1 MRYRSSGL
9 GRVLIGC
16 FPHSKQNHEAGNAVS
31 CYNMQ
36 FDPVLK
42 GLQRVTQAPVRYF
55 TQIEHLGVDPAGQEF
70 VDNLI
75 ICLGEHGFFIVN
87 RTMDKLRGEV
97 AYTHI
102 EKISEQKDKKRD
114 PNVIQLELSPNRS
127 PSIPARVTFV
137 TSSKEVFMKHLRCYW
152 QTDYMWRLN
161 KVATLKIMKENIPTK
176 RKAVSAAS
184 MPLVIEPRKNFK
196 REPFMGYYF
205 FLSHIFTSHK
215 LQDEWQGKIEDA
227 EVTLSIEVSDLQP
240 AESMK
245 TDLRNKAEAKAV
257 ILADGGP
264 FWYIVNQIHIKKC
277 NLSGDMASWRGWLV
291 NTRSQM
297 ERDGRTVSKEIAV
310 LIMRRKY
317 IPPLMDTGQD
327 ITITL
332 ISDQIQTNLVPI
344 IADLGDSFHTFPD
357 NNAPHTEVIERKMQS
372 LLLDEEGYRYYTT
385 HLGFK
390 LSYMTQI
397 QTLIYSLLKILN
409 RNNTDDSLKALDKK
423 IRDQF
428 PTIAPV
434 EDVME
439 IIKAI
444 EDEVGSSQPLAKRSW
459 QQKLARYLAYCLD
472 GGIYYGQF
480 TISTI
485 ISPIVTGQIR
495 DRKDINQLRRLAG
508 FLLHLRKVNQNY
520 EYHELSNQLKDM
532 KFQDELNSQVED
544 DYFNEKVMIIML
556 EEEFIQ
562 RELEMSGDFDKM
574 EPLLTYFLGSRSS
587 SIDLKCAAC
596 RYVIGVYAS
605 KADNISL
612 KFVLPQLMECIKSNS
627 AKLATLASTA
637 IVNMTR
643 SNEQVKREL
652 LTEENFLDIL
662 RTQLTTP
669 NQSLLINLLRAFSNM
684 TTNSTYRKFIGEHLL
699 ENFVK
704 IIKGTGIEGAEYTDE
719 VLGPT
724 IAILTILA
732 RDTESKE
739 KLVFEFNI
747 IVELDKLMDR
757 GEDVQSKVMIFMQKM
772 SNRGI
777 ELKTQIAN
785 LMLEKLIDRL
795 SKADQIRTGDFV
807 KQLLTLLAM
816 VTTMHDGNVAKFR
829 LYDGVAK
836 LDSFIQTKWATDQ
849 AARVPLEKLN
859 ANVKP
864 SVVKD

>member
-1 MRYRSSGL
+1 
-9 GRVLIGC
+9 
-16 FPHSKQNHEAGNAVS
+16 
-31 CYNMQ
+31 MQ

-55 TQIEHLGVDPAGQEF
+55 TQIEHFGVDPSGQEF
-70 VDNLI
+70 MDNLI
-75 ICLGEHGFFIVN
+75 ICLGEHAFFIVN

-102 EKISEQKDKKRD
+102 EKISEQKDKKKD
-114 PNVIQLELSPNRS
+114 PNVLQFQLSPNRS

-137 TSSKEVFMKHLRCYW
+137 TSSKDVFLKHLRCYW

-161 KVATLKIMKENIPTK
+161 KVAILKIMKENIPTK

-184 MPLVIEPRKNFK
+184 ALLVIEPRKNYK
-196 REPFMGYYF
+196 REPFMGYNF

-215 LQDEWQGKIEDA
+215 LQDEWQGKVEDS
-227 EVTLSIEVSDLQP
+227 ELTLSIEVSDLQP

-264 FWYIVNQIHIKKC
+264 FWYIVNQIHIKKS
-277 NLSGDMASWRGWLV
+277 NLSGDIASWRGWLV

-297 ERDGRTVSKEIAV
+297 EREGRVYSKEIAV
-310 LIMRRKY
+310 LLLRRKY

-332 ISDQIQTNLVPI
+332 VSDKAQTALVKI
-344 IADLGDSFHTFPD
+344 ITDLGDSFHTFPD

-397 QTLIYSLLKILN
+397 TTLIYSLIKILN
-409 RNNTDDSLKALDKK
+409 RSNADDSLKALDKK
-423 IRDQF
+423 IKDQF
-428 PTIAPV
+428 PTIVAV
-434 EDVME
+434 EEVMDIVTE
-439 IIKAI
+439 IVN
-444 EDEVGSSQPLAKRSW
+444 EVGSSQPLVKRSW
-459 QQKLARYLAYCLD
+459 AQKFARFLTYCLD
-472 GGIYYGQF
+472 GGLYYGQF
-480 TISTI
+480 TISTVI
-485 ISPIVTGQIR
+485 TQIVAGQIR
-495 DRKDINQLRRLAG
+495 DRKDVNQLRQLVS
-508 FLLHLRKVNQNY
+508 FLLHLRKVNEDYQY
-520 EYHELSNQLKDM
+520 KDLSIKLKDM
-532 KFQDELNSQVED
+532 KFQDDPGVQVED
-544 DYFNEKVMIIML
+544 DYFNEKVMIVML

-562 RELEMSGDFDKM
+562 RELEMSGDFEKM
-574 EPLLTYFLGSRSS
+574 EPLLTYFLGSRAS

-612 KFVLPQLMECIKSNS
+612 KFVLPQLMECIRSNS

-652 LTEENFLDIL
+652 LTEENFLEIL
-662 RTQLTTP
+662 KTQLTTP
-669 NQSLLINLLRAFSNM
+669 NQSLLINLLRAFNNM

-704 IIKGTGIEGAEYTDE
+704 IVKGTGIEGADYMDE
-719 VLGPT
+719 VLAPT

-739 KLVFEFNI
+739 KLVLEFNI
-747 IVELDKLMDR
+747 LAELHKLMDR
-757 GEDVQSKVMIFMQKM
+757 NEDVQSKIMFFMQKM
-772 SNRGI
+772 SNRGA
-777 ELKTQIAN
+777 ELKGQVAN
-785 LMLEKLIDRL
+785 LMLEQLVERL

-816 VTTMHDGNVAKFR
+816 LTTMHDGNVSKFR

-836 LDSFIQTKWATDQ
+836 LESFVQTKWATDQ
-849 AARVPLEKLN
+849 AVRLPLEKLST
-859 ANVKP
+859 NVKP
-864 SVVKD
+864 PVAS

>member
-1 MRYRSSGL
+1 
-9 GRVLIGC
+9 
-16 FPHSKQNHEAGNAVS
+16 
-31 CYNMQ
+31 MQ

-55 TQIEHLGVDPAGQEF
+55 TQIEHFGVDPSGQEF
-70 VDNLI
+70 MDNLI
-75 ICLGEHGFFIVN
+75 ICLGEHAFFIVN

-102 EKISEQKDKKRD
+102 EKISEQKDKKKD
-114 PNVIQLELSPNRS
+114 PNVLQFQLSPNRS

-137 TSSKEVFMKHLRCYW
+137 TSSKDVFLKHLRCYW

-161 KVATLKIMKENIPTK
+161 KVAILKIMKENIPTK

-184 MPLVIEPRKNFK
+184 ALLVIEPRKNYK
-196 REPFMGYYF
+196 REPFMGYSF

-215 LQDEWQGKIEDA
+215 LQDEWQGKAEDS
-227 EVTLSIEVSDLQP
+227 ELTLSIEVSDLQP

-264 FWYIVNQIHIKKC
+264 FWYIVNQIHIKKS
-277 NLSGDMASWRGWLV
+277 NLSGDIASWRGWLV

-297 ERDGRTVSKEIAV
+297 EREGRVYSKEIAV
-310 LIMRRKY
+310 LLLRRKY

-332 ISDQIQTNLVPI
+332 VSDKAQTALVKI
-344 IADLGDSFHTFPD
+344 ITDLGDSFHTFPD

-397 QTLIYSLLKILN
+397 TTLIYSLIKILN
-409 RNNTDDSLKALDKK
+409 RTNADDSLKALDKK
-423 IRDQF
+423 IKDQF
-428 PTIAPV
+428 PTIVPV
-434 EDVME
+434 EEVMDIVTE
-439 IIKAI
+439 IVN
-444 EDEVGSSQPLAKRSW
+444 EVGSSQPLVKRSW
-459 QQKLARYLAYCLD
+459 AQKFARFLTYCLD
-472 GGIYYGQF
+472 GGLYYGQF
-480 TISTI
+480 TISTVI
-485 ISPIVTGQIR
+485 TQIVAGQIR
-495 DRKDINQLRRLAG
+495 DRKDVNQLRQLVS
-508 FLLHLRKVNQNY
+508 FLLHLRKVNEDYQY
-520 EYHELSNQLKDM
+520 KDLSIKLKDM
-532 KFQDELNSQVED
+532 KFQDDPGVQVED
-544 DYFNEKVMIIML
+544 DYFNEKVMIVML

-562 RELEMSGDFDKM
+562 RELEMSGDFEKM
-574 EPLLTYFLGSRSS
+574 EPLLTYFLGSRAS

-612 KFVLPQLMECIKSNS
+612 KFVLPQLMECIRSNS

-652 LTEENFLDIL
+652 LTEENFLEIL
-662 RTQLTTP
+662 KTQLTTP
-669 NQSLLINLLRAFSNM
+669 NQSLLINLLRAFNNM

-704 IIKGTGIEGAEYTDE
+704 IVKGTGIEGADYMDE
-719 VLGPT
+719 VLAPT

-739 KLVFEFNI
+739 KLILEFNI
-747 IVELDKLMDR
+747 LAELHKLMDR
-757 GEDVQSKVMIFMQKM
+757 NEDVQSKIMFFMQKM
-772 SNRGI
+772 SNRGA
-777 ELKTQIAN
+777 ELKGQVAN
-785 LMLEKLIDRL
+785 LMLEQLVERL

-816 VTTMHDGNVAKFR
+816 LTTMHDGNVSKFR

-836 LDSFIQTKWATDQ
+836 LESFVQTKWATDQ
-849 AARVPLEKLN
+849 AVRLPLEKLST
-859 ANVKP
+859 NVKP
-864 SVVKD
+864 PVAS